1 MLNYASDGGRDRVQY
16 ELRSGG
22 FPGLK
27 LRVTVFEL
35 PAQNLLEPPC

>member
-22 FPGLK
+22 VWGLK
-27 LRVTVFEL
+27 LRVTVSEL